1 MERIRF
7 NSNSRQKQLMQ
18 HKKELGIDEIKLR
31 RLNVVVVVFLVSSV
45 ALIKITPTIDMEKK
59 ISQQIHLVSFA
70 NRAPAEIFRTFLSQA
85 MTPYLKSFLRQQ
97 KERFFDRI
105 IFAFRNSI

>member
-7 NSNSRQKQLMQ
+7 NSNSQQKQLMQ

-31 RLNVVVVVFLVSSV
+31 RLNVVFLVSSV

>member
-1 MERIRF
+1 M
-7 NSNSRQKQLMQ
+7 
-18 HKKELGIDEIKLR
+18 
-31 RLNVVVVVFLVSSV
+31 VSV

-59 ISQQIHLVSFA
+59 ISQQIHLATFT

-97 KERFFDRI
+97 KERFVPSPRSI
-105 IFAFRNSI
+105 IFHYFLAEIEKNPWWYLKKNSMN

>member
-1 MERIRF
+1 MFR
-7 NSNSRQKQLMQ
+7 
-18 HKKELGIDEIKLR
+18 KKGLGKKGKFHIKFMDLFS
-31 RLNVVVVVFLVSSV
+31 LINLSV

-59 ISQQIHLVSFA
+59 ISQQIHLATFT

-97 KERFFDRI
+97 KERLYT
-105 IFAFRNSI
+105 

>member
-7 NSNSRQKQLMQ
+7 NSNSQQKQLMQ

-31 RLNVVVVVFLVSSV
+31 RLNVVVFLVSSV